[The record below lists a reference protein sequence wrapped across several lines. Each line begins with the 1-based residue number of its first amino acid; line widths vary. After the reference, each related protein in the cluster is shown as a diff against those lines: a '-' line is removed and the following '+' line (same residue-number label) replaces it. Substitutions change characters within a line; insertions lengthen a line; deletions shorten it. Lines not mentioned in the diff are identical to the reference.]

1 MNPKALK
8 TLEYNKI
15 IDKLTEFAGS
25 ALAKEMCRNL
35 QPSTDLYEIQAL
47 QKETSDALSRIY
59 QKGAVSFRGVRD
71 IRGSIKR
78 LEIGAIIGINELLSI
93 CSLLDVCS
101 KVKAYS
107 RNDRDPDFE
116 DSLEAMFQALQPLTP
131 VSSEIRRC
139 IASEEELNDDASPA
153 LFKIR
158 RSMRQINDKVHAQ
171 LQTMVN
177 GSARTYLQDA
187 VVTMRNGRYCIPVKA
202 EHRGQIP
209 GMIHD
214 QSSTGSTLFV
224 EPMAVIKLNNDLRE
238 LELKEE
244 KEIEMILATLSAR
257 CGEETEALRDD
268 LDLLTKL
275 DFIFARAQLSRSM
288 NGTQPDFNEEGRILI
303 KKGRHPL
310 LDKKEVVPIDIQLG
324 KDFELLIIT
333 GPNTGGKT
341 VSLKTVGLFTLM
353 GQAGLHIPAFDHSE
367 LSVFHE
373 VFADIGDEQSIEQSL
388 STFSAHM
395 TNTVSILKEADDRSL
410 VLFDELGAGTDPTE
424 GAALAIA
431 ILSNLHRRGSRVIA
445 TTHYSELKVFA
456 LSTPGVENGC
466 CEFDVETLRPTY
478 RLLIGVPGKSN
489 AFAISQ
495 KLGLSQDIIEEA
507 KTHLTKQDEDFEDL
521 LADLE
526 QKRVTI
532 EQERDQINSY
542 KEEIRELKQRLE
554 SKQEKLDLSRDKILR
569 EANEQARNILQEA
582 KDYADTT
589 IRNFQKYGKAAG
601 VSAKDMEKER
611 GKLREKMSTV
621 DKKLSAKNAAPKKS
635 HKQLTAKDL
644 HIGDS
649 IKVLSL
655 NLKGTVST
663 LPDAKGN
670 LFVQMGIL
678 RSQVNIRD
686 LEKLDDTV
694 ITGGNFSKTGSGK
707 IKMSKSAS
715 VSTEINLLGKTV
727 DEAIMELDKY
737 LDDAYI
743 AHLPSVRIVH
753 GKGTGALRK
762 GVHNYLRRQKHVK
775 SYRLGEFGE
784 GDAGVT
790 IVEFK

>member
-171 LQTMVN
+171 LQTMVK

-257 CGEETEALRDD
+257 CGEETEALRND

-310 LDKKEVVPIDIQLG
+310 LDKKKVVPIDIQLG

-431 ILSNLHRRGSRVIA
+431 ILSNLHRRGSRVMA